1 MSVVSRWLLFL
12 VALWIQSAGIV
23 FVVKSFLGTSPISSL
38 PYVMSETF
46 PFTFGETTFAVNM
59 VFLLGQILIL
69 KKKFPKVQLLQA
81 PMTMIFA
88 AFIDLCMQAFGNIT
102 PDVYWQKLIILFL
115 GASMVSLG
123 VALQGIA
130 DVLKLPGEGLVYTIS
145 DTYHLDFG
153 KVKIANDGIL
163 VTLAICLSYLEL
175 GSVEGVREGTLISV
189 FITGIIARFFLRH
202 LSGWGGTISS
212 LNKKRFRK
220 IGISFCV
227 LETISI
233 RQQKTVCFP
242 SPLLHPCLHSRRRRG
257 SRTHCA
263 RRRKWR
269 PRCRRPL

>member
-23 FVVKSFLGTSPISSL
+23 LVVKSFLGTSPISSL

-59 VFLLGQILIL
+59 VFLLGQMLIL

-102 PDVYWQKLIILFL
+102 PDAYWQKLITLFL

-130 DVLKLPGEGLVYTIS
+130 DVLKLPGGAGLY
-145 DTYHLDFG
+145 
-153 KVKIANDGIL
+153 
-163 VTLAICLSYLEL
+163 
-175 GSVEGVREGTLISV
+175 
-189 FITGIIARFFLRH
+189 RFRH
-202 LSGWGGTISS
+202 LSPGLRQGQDRKRWDPRDARHLS
-212 LNKKRFRK
+212 LLCGARL
-220 IGISFCV
+220 C
-227 LETISI
+227 
-233 RQQKTVCFP
+233 
-242 SPLLHPCLHSRRRRG
+242 RG
-257 SRTHCA
+257 
-263 RRRKWR
+263 R
-269 PRCRRPL
+269 P

>member
-23 FVVKSFLGTSPISSL
+23 LVVKSFLGTSPISSL

-46 PFTFGETTFAVNM
+46 PFTFGETTFVVNM
-59 VFLLGQILIL
+59 VFLLGQMLIL
-69 KKKFPKVQLLQA
+69 KKKFPKMQLLQA

-88 AFIDLCMQAFGNIT
+88 AFIDLCMQALGNIT
-102 PDVYWQKLIILFL
+102 PDAYWQKLIILLL

-123 VALQGIA
+123 
-130 DVLKLPGEGLVYTIS
+130 EGLVYTVS

-202 LSGWGGTISS
+202 LSGWEEGRRVLRIS
-212 LNKKRFRK
+212 
-220 IGISFCV
+220 
-227 LETISI
+227 
-233 RQQKTVCFP
+233 
-242 SPLLHPCLHSRRRRG
+242 
-257 SRTHCA
+257 
-263 RRRKWR
+263 
-269 PRCRRPL
+269 

>member
-1 MSVVSRWLLFL
+1 MFSNSIVRRYAVFL
-12 VALWIQSAGIV
+12 CGVATTGFSISLITKAG
-23 FVVKSFLGTSPISSL
+23 LGTPPISSL

-59 VFLLGQILIL
+59 VFLLGQMLIL

-102 PDVYWQKLIILFL
+102 PDVYWQKLIILLL

-123 VALQGIA
+123 VAQQGIA

-153 KVKIANDGIL
+153 KVKITNDGIL
-163 VTLAICLSYLEL
+163 VTLAICLSYVQI
-175 GSVEGVREGTLISV
+175 GSIEGVREGTLISV

-202 LSGWGGTISS
+202 LSGWEEGRRV
-212 LNKKRFRK
+212 LR
-220 IGISFCV
+220 IG
-227 LETISI
+227 
-233 RQQKTVCFP
+233 
-242 SPLLHPCLHSRRRRG
+242 
-257 SRTHCA
+257 
-263 RRRKWR
+263 
-269 PRCRRPL
+269 

>member
-23 FVVKSFLGTSPISSL
+23 LVVKSFLGTSPISSL

-46 PFTFGETTFAVNM
+46 PFTFGETTFVVNM
-59 VFLLGQILIL
+59 VFLLGQMLIL
-69 KKKFPKVQLLQA
+69 KKKFPKMQLLQA

-102 PDVYWQKLIILFL
+102 PDVYWQKLITLFL
-115 GASMVSLG
+115 GASLVSLG

-130 DVLKLPGEGLVYTIS
+130 DVLKLPGEGRGYTVS

-163 VTLAICLSYLEL
+163 VTLAICLSYVQI
-175 GSVEGVREGTLISV
+175 GSIEGVREGTLISV

-202 LSGWGGTISS
+202 LSGWEEGRRV
-212 LNKKRFRK
+212 LR
-220 IGISFCV
+220 IG
-227 LETISI
+227 
-233 RQQKTVCFP
+233 
-242 SPLLHPCLHSRRRRG
+242 
-257 SRTHCA
+257 
-263 RRRKWR
+263 
-269 PRCRRPL
+269 